1 MGDFRNHMRSFGG
14 GEVTPEFFGRI
25 DDNKFQ
31 TGLSTCRN
39 FIVLPHGPVSNR
51 PGTYF
56 VREVKASAT
65 RTRLIPFVYAFDQM
79 LVIEFSVGVFRFHAL
94 GQTVESAP
102 GVAYEVAHTYT
113 EDELFEVAYAQSG
126 DVMTF
131 AHRNHPIRELR
142 RTSALSWALTD
153 LVIGPLLG
161 PPGGTGGSATPGGT
175 PGTPYDTDYVIT
187 AITADGDE
195 SLQSATITISNN
207 LFDDGA
213 YNTQTWAAVAGAA
226 RYNVYKRAAGLFGYI
241 GQTDQLTFQDD
252 NIAPDLGATPPL
264 DIDLFDAAGGY
275 PGAVSYYEQRRGF
288 AATEDLP
295 QNVWLT
301 RAGTESNFNYSIPPK
316 DEDSI
321 QFKLAAREAN
331 SIRHLVAMSDLI
343 ALTPAAVWKISGGL
357 TEVLTPT
364 TLVARQQTFVGAS
377 ATKPALVGNNLIYSA
392 ARGGHLRELGFDGD
406 RGGYISGDICVRAPH
421 LFDGYSVTSIAG
433 QTAPFPVIWSVSSS
447 GQLIGCTYIPEQQVG
462 AFHRHDTDGTFE
474 DVTVINEDGRDVAYF
489 VVQRTLGGV
498 QVRCIER
505 FADRLVLDPVDQH
518 FMDCGGVYDGAAVTT
533 ISGLDWLEGKT
544 VAILADGAVV
554 APQTVVAGM
563 IELPEAASVVHYGL
577 PFTSDFKT
585 LPMAM
590 EISGFAQGMS
600 KNVNAV
606 WLRVYN
612 SSGIFAGP
620 SFDEL
625 VEAKQR
631 TTESMGSPPELESE
645 EVEIVVKGAWTD
657 DGAVCVRQSDPL
669 ALNILSI
676 TADVALGGG

>member
-31 TGLSTCRN
+31 TGLATCRN
-39 FIVLPHGPVSNR
+39 FIVLPHGPVANR

-56 VREVKASAT
+56 VREAKDSAT

-79 LVIEFSVGVFRFHAL
+79 MVIEFSVGVFRFHAL
-94 GQTVESAP
+94 GQTLLDGAVP
-102 GVAYEVAHTYT
+102 YEVEHEYL

-142 RTSALSWALTD
+142 RNSAIDWDLID
-153 LVIGPLLG
+153 LVVGPILG
-161 PPGGTGGSATPGGT
+161 PPGSTGGSATPGGT
-175 PGTPYDTDYVIT
+175 PGTPFNTDYAVT
-187 AITADGDE
+187 AVTADGDE
-195 SLQSATITISNN
+195 SLQSATVTLSNN

-213 YNTQTWAAVAGAA
+213 YNTITWGAVTGAA

-241 GQTDQLTFQDD
+241 GQTDQLQFQDD

-264 DIDLFDAAGGY
+264 DIELFDGAGDY
-275 PGAVSYYEQRRGF
+275 PGAVSYYEQRRAF
-288 AATEDLP
+288 AATENQP

-331 SIRHLVAMSDLI
+331 SIRHLVAMSELI
-343 ALTPAAVWKISGGL
+343 ALTPAAVWKIGGGL

-377 ATKPALVGNNLIYSA
+377 TTKPALVGNNLIYSA

-406 RGGYISGDICVRAPH
+406 RGGYISGDICIRAPH
-421 LFDGYSVTSIAG
+421 LFDGFSVTSIAAS
-433 QTAPFPVIWSVSSS
+433 TAPFPVVWSVSSS

-462 AFHRHDTDGTFE
+462 SFHRHDTDGTFE
-474 DVTVINEDGRDVAYF
+474 DVTVINEEGRDVAYF
-489 VVQRTLGGV
+489 VVNRTLGGSPT
-498 QVRCIER
+498 RCIER
-505 FADRLVLDPVDQH
+505 FADRLLLDPVDQH
-518 FMDCGGVYDGAAVTT
+518 FVDCGGVYDGAPTTT
-533 ISGLDWLEGKT
+533 IDGLDWLEGKEI
-544 VAILADGAVV
+544 AILADGAVV
-554 APQTVVAGM
+554 PNQTVTAGM
-563 IELPEAASVVHYGL
+563 IELPEEASVVHYGL
-577 PFTSDFKT
+577 PFVSDFKT

-590 EISGFAQGMS
+590 EIQGFAQGMP
-600 KNVNAV
+600 KNVNTV

-631 TTESMGSPPELESE
+631 TIESMGSPPELKSE
-645 EVEIVVKGAWTD
+645 EIEIVIKGAWTD

-669 ALNILSI
+669 ALTILSI
-676 TADVALGGG
+676 TADIAVGGG

>member
-39 FIVLPHGPVSNR
+39 FIVLPHGPVANR

-56 VREVKASAT
+56 VREVKDSAT
-65 RTRLIPFVYAFDQM
+65 RTRLIPFVFAFDQM

-94 GQTVESAP
+94 GQTVLDGAEP
-102 GVAYEVAHTYT
+102 YEVEHTYT
-113 EDELFEVAYAQSG
+113 EDELFEAAYAQSG

-142 RTSALSWALTD
+142 RNSAIDWELID
-153 LVIGPLLG
+153 LVVGPILS
-161 PPGGTGGSATPGGT
+161 PPAGAGGSATPGST
-175 PGTPYDTDYVIT
+175 PGTPFNTDYAVT
-187 AITADGDE
+187 AVTADGDE
-195 SLQSATITISNN
+195 SLQSATATISNN
-207 LFDDGA
+207 LYDDGA
-213 YNTQTWAAVAGAA
+213 YNTIIWSAVIGAV

-264 DIDLFDAAGGY
+264 DIELFDGAGDY
-275 PGAVSYYEQRRGF
+275 PGAVSYYEQRRAF
-288 AATEDLP
+288 AATENQP

-331 SIRHLVAMSDLI
+331 SIRHLVAMSELI
-343 ALTPAAVWKISGGL
+343 ALTPAAVWKIGGGL

-377 ATKPALVGNNLIYSA
+377 TTKPALVGNNLIYSA
-392 ARGGHLRELGFDGD
+392 ARGGHLRELGYDGD
-406 RGGYISGDICVRAPH
+406 RGGYVSGDICIRAPH
-421 LFDGYSVTSIAG
+421 LFDGFSVTSIAG
-433 QTAPFPVIWSVSSS
+433 QTAPFPIVWAISSS
-447 GQLIGCTYIPEQQVG
+447 GQRIGCTYIPEQQVG
-462 AFHRHDTDGTFE
+462 AFHRHDTNGTFE
-474 DVTVINEDGRDVAYF
+474 DITVINEEGRDVAYT
-489 VVQRTLGGV
+489 VVNRLLGGV
-498 QVRCIER
+498 SVRCIER
-505 FADRLVLDPVDQH
+505 DADRLLLDPVDQH
-518 FMDCGGVYDGAAVTT
+518 FVDCGGVYDGAATTT
-533 ISGLDWLEGKT
+533 IDGLDWLEGKEI
-544 VAILADGAVV
+544 AILADGAVV
-554 APQTVVAGM
+554 PNQTVTAGM
-563 IELPEAASVVHYGL
+563 IELPEEASVVHYGL
-577 PFTSDFKT
+577 PFVSDFKT

-590 EISGFAQGMS
+590 EIQGFAQGMP

-631 TTESMGSPPELESE
+631 TIESMGSPPELKSE
-645 EVEIVVKGAWTD
+645 EIEIVIKGAWTD

-669 ALNILSI
+669 ALTILSI
-676 TADVALGGG
+676 TADIAVGGG